1 MDAAWCALSVLLRVP
16 TAEPV
21 TTKMTDPK
29 QTCSEPGTTMRLLVF
44 PRVATSSKG
53 VAE

>member
-1 MDAAWCALSVLLRVP
+1 MDAAWRALSGFAPRP
-16 TAEPV
+16 MAEPV

-29 QTCSEPGTTMRLLVF
+29 QPWSEPGTTMRLLVF
-44 PRVATSSKG
+44 LRVATSSKG